1 MGAFVR
7 FWSSTVGK
15 KVVMAVTGVLLVG
28 FIVGHAAGNLL
39 VFRGPDAFNA
49 YAALLKSNMNLLWTA
64 RIGLI
69 IAAALHIVAAAQ
81 LTRRQQLARPVGY
94 AQRDPQVSTYASRT
108 IRWGGVVLLIFVV
121 YHLLHFT
128 VGTAHPSF
136 SHTDAYSN
144 VIVGFS
150 VWWVALLYIVAMI
163 ALGLHLYHGV
173 WSAIRT
179 LGLSRP
185 TYQPL
190 KRRAALVLAV
200 AVTLAFVAI
209 VGAVAAGL
217 VE

>member
-1 MGAFVR
+1 MGALVR
-7 FWSSTVGK
+7 FWRSTVGK

-39 VFRGPDAFNA
+39 VFRGPEAFNA

-64 RIGLI
+64 RIGLL

-94 AQRDPQVSTYASRT
+94 AHRDPQVSTYASRT
-108 IRWGGVVLLIFVV
+108 IRWGGVVLLVFVV

-144 VIVGFS
+144 VIVGFG

-190 KRRAALVLAV
+190 KRRAALVLAIG
-200 AVTLAFVAI
+200 VTLAFVAI

-217 VE
+217 VQ

>member
-1 MGAFVR
+1 MGALVR
-7 FWSSTVGK
+7 FWRSTVGK

-39 VFRGPDAFNA
+39 VFRGPEAFNA

-94 AQRDPQVSTYASRT
+94 AHREPQVSTYASRT
-108 IRWGGVVLLIFVV
+108 IRWGGVVLLVFVV

-144 VIVGFS
+144 VIVGFG

-190 KRRAALVLAV
+190 KRRAALVLAIG
-200 AVTLAFVAI
+200 VTLAFVAI

-217 VE
+217 VQ